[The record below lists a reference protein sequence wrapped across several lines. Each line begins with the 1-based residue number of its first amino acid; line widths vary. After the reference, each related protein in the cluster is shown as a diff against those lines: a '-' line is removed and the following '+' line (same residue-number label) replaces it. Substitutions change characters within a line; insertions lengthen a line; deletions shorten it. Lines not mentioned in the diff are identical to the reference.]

1 MCWQRVAFM
10 FVSIEQHTDD
20 YILDMADSL
29 NQLPRRISDYH
40 SPAELFEALLN
51 EVYAIENIS

>member
-1 MCWQRVAFM
+1 
-10 FVSIEQHTDD
+10 
-20 YILDMADSL
+20 MADTL
-29 NQLPRRISDYH
+29 NQRLRRILDYH